1 MTTIGKNYKSGRTFD
16 EVLALVKRD
25 LRDALPKG
33 VKISVRK
40 EGCTYTNKIDVRVM
54 SAPEEVLDWQ
64 KCTQYERE
72 ERYAHFIWPRNLTAF
87 GPLVI
92 HFRYATHGSVRRA
105 NCHPFR
111 DGAAGVSFAHN
122 GVLPVIPRGD
132 KTDSETAFRRLLS
145 PVIRLHGLGSPDLA
159 AAVDEIIGGSRFA
172 FLSDDA
178 RILTFGQFCGSGGC
192 LYSNPNFL

>member
-1 MTTIGKNYKSGRTFD
+1 MCIII
-16 EVLALVKRD
+16 VKPQGA
-25 LRDALPKG
+25 ALPPVSILDRCARRNPDGFGYAAPGG
-33 VKISVRK
+33 VYK
-40 EGCTYTNKIDVRVM
+40 TLDYTRFLRR
-54 SAPEEVLDWQ
+54 LDAAA
-64 KCTQYERE
+64 RSG
-72 ERYAHFIWPRNLTAF
+72 

-178 RILTFGQFCGSGGC
+178 QILTFGQFCGFGGC